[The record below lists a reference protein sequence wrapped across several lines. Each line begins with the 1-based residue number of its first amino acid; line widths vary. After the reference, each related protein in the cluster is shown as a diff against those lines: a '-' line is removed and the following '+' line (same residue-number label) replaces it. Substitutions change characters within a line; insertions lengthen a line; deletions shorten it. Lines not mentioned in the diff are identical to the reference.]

1 MKEGTIIPYQNTTEK
16 AFNTTA
22 DLIKDKGLDLLVF
35 PDSNGFAEGTVFID
49 SKGDNQTELDNS
61 IFKYY
66 KIRFSNR
73 TVTIT
78 LDDGFNDQGK
88 FNQGNHLIK
97 NIYILNQKKVIFIA
111 YSLKF
116 SYLTMLLSKHDA

>member
-1 MKEGTIIPYQNTTEK
+1 MKEGTIIPYQNTTKK

-49 SKGDNQTELDNS
+49 GTGDNQTEIDNS

-66 KIRFSNR
+66 KIKFSKR

-78 LDDGFNDQGK
+78 LDDGFNHEGK
-88 FNQGNHLIK
+88 FKEGNHIIK
-97 NIYILNQKKVIFIA
+97 NIYILNQGKV
-111 YSLKF
+111 S
-116 SYLTMLLSKHDA
+116 